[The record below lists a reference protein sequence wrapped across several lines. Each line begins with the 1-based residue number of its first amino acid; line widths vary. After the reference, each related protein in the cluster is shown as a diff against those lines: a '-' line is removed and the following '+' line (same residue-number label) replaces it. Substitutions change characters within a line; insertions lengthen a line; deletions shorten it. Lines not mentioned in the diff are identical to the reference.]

1 MFEYI
6 LLNSPDL
13 ILSNIC
19 SVINPTEKCRKTVI
33 KHVFGVAKT
42 KKIVVFYQIVHSRLF
57 YTPTLKI
64 YLLLISKNP
73 IKIR

>member
-1 MFEYI
+1 M
-6 LLNSPDL
+6 
-13 ILSNIC
+13 
-19 SVINPTEKCRKTVI
+19 
-33 KHVFGVAKT
+33 AKT

-64 YLLLISKNP
+64 YLLLIIKNP

>member
-19 SVINPTEKCRKTVI
+19 SIINSTEKYRKTVI

-42 KKIVVFYQIVHSRLF
+42 RTWTCFFGKPYS
-57 YTPTLKI
+57 
-64 YLLLISKNP
+64 
-73 IKIR
+73 